1 MCYCLL
7 TGVDF
12 KEKTNP
18 IIDINNNNKEF
29 EKKNIE
35 DQHIELNKN
44 IPLDLQNNNNQ
55 NTCFS

>member
-1 MCYCLL
+1 LL
-7 TGVDF
+7 TGVYF